1 MIKYR
6 VLVRIKSWLTDD
18 RKKNTEIEEVDSFY
32 FEDLNKALFKVK
44 YIDMHREEYLGE
56 RNAEIVN
63 LRLEKIEKIKEF

>member
-6 VLVRIKSWLTDD
+6 ILVRIKSWLTDD

-32 FEDLNKALFKVK
+32 FEDLAKALFKMK

-56 RNAEIVN
+56 RNAEIDRKST
-63 LRLEKIEKIKEF
+63 RLNSSHRL